1 MLVDVQ
7 QRITAACLAAGRDS
21 SSVTLIAVTKTRSVE
36 QITANVLEQGHR
48 VLGENRVQEALPKI
62 EALPDAEWHLIG
74 HLQSNK
80 VRFCQGFTALHGVD
94 NVKLLE
100 EIAKRSDV
108 WGRAPQV
115 FLEVNTGGEV
125 QKHGAAPEDAAG
137 LVKAA
142 RGLGLSVRGLMT
154 VAPQGEALALA
165 AFQKLRELRNTLGV
179 ADLSMGMSD
188 DLELAIAAGATHV
201 RVGRAVFG

>member
-7 QRITAACLAAGRDS
+7 QRIAAACFKTGRDVN
-21 SSVTLIAVTKTRSVE
+21 SVTLIAVTKTRSVE
-36 QITANVLEQGHR
+36 QIRSCVLEHGHL
-48 VLGENRVQEALPKI
+48 VLGENRVQEALPKM
-62 EALPDAEWHLIG
+62 EALSQVQWHLIG

-100 EIAKRSDV
+100 EIAKRSDG
-108 WGRAPQV
+108 WGRAPDV
-115 FLEVNTGGEV
+115 FLEINTGGEM
-125 QKHGAAPEDAAG
+125 QKHGAAPEEAAG
-137 LVKAA
+137 LVKSA
-142 RGLGLSVRGLMT
+142 RDLGLTVRGLMT
-154 VAPQGEALALA
+154 VAPQGEALARV
-165 AFQKLRELRNTLGV
+165 AFLRLRELRDALGV
-179 ADLSMGMSD
+179 PDLSMGMSD